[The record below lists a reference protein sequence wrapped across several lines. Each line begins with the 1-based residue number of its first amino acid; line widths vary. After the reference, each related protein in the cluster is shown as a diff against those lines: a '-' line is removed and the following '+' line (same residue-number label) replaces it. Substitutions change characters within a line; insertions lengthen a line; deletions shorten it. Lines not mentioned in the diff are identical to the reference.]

1 MSFLKRLLFAK
12 ANNLVVILLS
22 IALGGALATNWS
34 RPNRLYAVDQP
45 TTSAA
50 QKATLHEIEDGFSN
64 IADKVEPTVV
74 TVSARSSA
82 RTTDATQPR
91 HAGGRRT
98 RTTRTVRATTPR
110 LGTSSAGSSSE
121 IPTRRG
127 RAPRRARG

>member
-1 MSFLKRLLFAK
+1 MSHWDLEKGRQTSMSFLKRLLFAK

-50 QKATLHEIEDGFSN
+50 QKATLREIEDGFAN

-74 TVSARSSA
+74 TVRARSAPRAS
-82 RTTDATQPR
+82 DETQPR
-91 HAGGRRT
+91 
-98 RTTRTVRATTPR
+98 
-110 LGTSSAGSSSE
+110 
-121 IPTRRG
+121 TRR
-127 RAPRRARG
+127 RAPANPDDENAPF